1 MADIKTVYHNG
12 NRLLVQQTVLEEM
25 GLTAG
30 QSITEAQMWKC
41 IELNAS
47 AFVADMA
54 TRRAAGEDVPDT
66 SSLEAKL
73 ADIAARG

>member
-1 MADIKTVYHNG
+1 MVDIKTFYHNR
-12 NRLLVQQTVLEEM
+12 NSLFVQQTVLEEM

-30 QSITEAQMWKC
+30 QSINEEQTWKC

-54 TRRAAGEDVPDT
+54 TSHVAGEDVPDT
-66 SSLEAKL
+66 SSLEAQL
-73 ADIAARG
+73 ANIAARG